1 MIRLIQSALLASMCV
16 LVAPAFAQATY
27 PTPEAAAD
35 ALVDGI
41 ARSDDDAVRAA
52 LGPQYKKFVPGDAV
66 KAGDVTRF
74 LEAWAKSHRIVRK
87 GDAEAH
93 LEVGTNGWTL
103 PIPIEK
109 SASGWRF
116 DVTRAPEEMRWRRIG
131 RNELDV
137 IQVVQALGDAQ
148 QDYMKLNK
156 SYAQKI
162 LSTPGKRDG
171 LYWPTREGEPDS
183 PLGPIADGVKPGDAY
198 HGYRYRILTAQGAA
212 APGGAIS
219 YVKDGKMTGGYA
231 FVAWPARYGDTGV
244 MTFIVAGDGV
254 VYQKDLGP
262 ETDRIARAMRAY
274 DPAGWTRAN

>member
-1 MIRLIQSALLASMCV
+1 MIRFIQSALLASMC
-16 LVAPAFAQATY
+16 LVASIALAQATY

-41 ARSDDDAVRAA
+41 ARSDDDAVRTA
-52 LGPQYKKFVPGDAV
+52 LGPNWRKFIPTESVHEGDR
-66 KAGDVTRF
+66 TRF
-74 LEAWAKSHRIVRK
+74 LEAWAKSHKIVRK

-93 LEVGTNGWTL
+93 LEVGSNGWTL

-109 SASGWRF
+109 SAAGWRF
-116 DVTRAPEEMRWRRIG
+116 DVTKAPEEMRWRRIG

-148 QDYMKLNK
+148 QDYAKLNK
-156 SYAQKI
+156 TFARKI

-171 LYWPTREGEPDS
+171 LYWPTRDDEPDS

-198 HGYRYRILTAQGAA
+198 HGYRYRILDAQSAA
-212 APGGAIS
+212 APGGAMS
-219 YVKDGKMTGGYA
+219 YVKDSKMTGGYA
-231 FVAWPARYGDTGV
+231 FVASPAKYGDTGV
-244 MTFIVAGDGV
+244 MTFIVAKDGI

-262 ETDRIARAMRAY
+262 ETDRIARAMKAY

>member
-1 MIRLIQSALLASMCV
+1 MIRFIQSALLASMC
-16 LVAPAFAQATY
+16 LVASAAFAQATY

-41 ARSDDDAVRAA
+41 ARSDDDAVRTA
-52 LGPQYKKFVPGDAV
+52 LGTQYRKFVPESAV
-66 KAGDVTRF
+66 QAGDVTRF
-74 LEAWAKSHRIVRK
+74 LEAWAKSHKIVRK

-109 SASGWRF
+109 SAAGWRF
-116 DVTRAPEEMRWRRIG
+116 DVTKAPEEMRWRRIG

-148 QDYMKLNK
+148 QDFAKLNK
-156 SYAQKI
+156 TYAQKI

-171 LYWPTREGEPDS
+171 LYWPTRDDEPDS

-198 HGYRYRILTAQGAA
+198 HGYRYRILDAQSAA
-212 APGGAIS
+212 APGGAMS
-219 YVKDGKMTGGYA
+219 
-231 FVAWPARYGDTGV
+231 
-244 MTFIVAGDGV
+244 
-254 VYQKDLGP
+254 
-262 ETDRIARAMRAY
+262 
-274 DPAGWTRAN
+274 

>member
-1 MIRLIQSALLASMCV
+1 MIRIIKAVFLASTMALASSV
-16 LVAPAFAQATY
+16 LAQATY

-41 ARSDDDAVRAA
+41 ARSDDDAVRVA
-52 LGPQYKKFVPGDAV
+52 LGPQWRKFIPAEAV
-66 KAGDVTRF
+66 QDGDVTRF

-93 LEVGTNGWTL
+93 LEVGSNGWTL

-109 SASGWRF
+109 SSAGWRF
-116 DVTRAPEEMRWRRIG
+116 DVSKAPEELRWRRIG

-148 QDYMKLNK
+148 QDYAKLNK
-156 SYAQKI
+156 TFAQRI
-162 LSTPGKRDG
+162 LSSTGKRDG
-171 LYWPTREGEPDS
+171 LYWPTRDSEPQS

-198 HGYRYRILTAQGAA
+198 HGYRYRILTAQSAA
-212 APGGAIS
+212 APGGAIN

-231 FVAWPARYGDTGV
+231 FVAWPAKYGDTGV
-244 MTFIVAGDGV
+244 MTFIVARDGI

-262 ETDRIARAMRAY
+262 ETDRIARAMKAY